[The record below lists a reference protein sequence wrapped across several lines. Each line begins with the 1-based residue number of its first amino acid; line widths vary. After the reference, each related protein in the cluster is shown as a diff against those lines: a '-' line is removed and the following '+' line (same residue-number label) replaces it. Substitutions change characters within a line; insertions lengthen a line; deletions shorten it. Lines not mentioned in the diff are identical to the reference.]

1 MFTLLLD
8 CWDEDDDGGGDNVDS
23 RGLKAS
29 WKWKLLQTRA
39 SIHCVQGGGIQRA
52 CRSSLDNAWSIHMQ

>member
-1 MFTLLLD
+1 MLVMFTLLLD
-8 CWDEDDDGGGDNVDS
+8 YWDEDDDGDGDDGGGDNVDS

-39 SIHCVQGGGIQRA
+39 SIHCVQGGGGYPT
-52 CRSSLDNAWSIHMQ
+52 CL